1 METPPNCDR
10 WSELPVDL
18 LRCVLERL
26 SFVDFHRA
34 NMVCSNWY
42 LCSKQT
48 LGPRYGS
55 PLLIMSEEE
64 GSYRLYNPEEDRVYE
79 AKSNYRFLGSSGKW
93 FLVVDSRSDLYIIN
107 VFSNEKIRLPPL
119 ETVKSSLYNIERL
132 GGDKGF
138 ELFIEHAKILVTTKD
153 LRAVLWVD
161 EKKRDYVVV
170 WGFEACPY
178 LRFWKKGDVNYRE
191 ISTRFDLWLYG
202 LKDMVLKGN
211 SLYVRT
217 VPNNIQH
224 LVLSGQDR
232 FEVVSEIYRP
242 LLRTDEYERLIR
254 ENKII
259 SLINNIVV
267 TTSQEL
273 LMVQTLAY
281 ESSSFERH
289 RMFHLYK
296 EQDTKFIKVDS
307 LGDEA
312 LFLDLGITVPADH
325 TLGIEPN
332 SIYFTRDDRF
342 CHKRD
347 SYIDICV
354 YNLATKTIKHFPS
367 LSNLKLKD
375 AQWFFPS

>member
-1 METPPNCDR
+1 
-10 WSELPVDL
+10 
-18 LRCVLERL
+18 
-26 SFVDFHRA
+26 
-34 NMVCSNWY
+34 
-42 LCSKQT
+42 
-48 LGPRYGS
+48 
-55 PLLIMSEEE
+55 MSQEEV
-64 GSYRLYNPEEDRVYE
+64 SYHMYNPEEDRVYE
-79 AKSNYRFLGSSGKW
+79 TKNDYRFLGSSGKW
-93 FLVVDSRSDLYIIN
+93 FLVVDSRLDLYIIN
-107 VFSNEKIRLPPL
+107 VFSNERIRLPPL
-119 ETVKSSLYNIERL
+119 ERVKSSLYNIERL

-138 ELFIEHAKILVTTKD
+138 ELFIEEATPYNSSANILVTTKD

-178 LRFWKKGDVNYRE
+178 LRFWKKGDVHYRE
-191 ISTRFDLWLYG
+191 ISTQVDLRFYG
-202 LKDMVLKGN
+202 LKDMVLKGY
-211 SLYVRT
+211 SLYVHSEPRYT
-217 VPNNIQH
+217 EH
-224 LVLSGQDR
+224 LVLSGHDS
-232 FEVVSEIYRP
+232 FEVVSKMLWP
-242 LLRTDEYERLIR
+242 LLRTDEYERPTR
-254 ENKII
+254 ANKIF
-259 SLINNIVV
+259 SLINNIAV
-267 TTSQEL
+267 TTSQEV

-281 ESSSFERH
+281 ESFSFERH